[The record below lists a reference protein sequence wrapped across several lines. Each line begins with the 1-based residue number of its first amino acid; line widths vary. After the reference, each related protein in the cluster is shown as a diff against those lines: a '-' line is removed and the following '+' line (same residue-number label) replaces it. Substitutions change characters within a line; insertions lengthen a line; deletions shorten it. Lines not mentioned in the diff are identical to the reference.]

1 MRVHFIIHED
11 FEAPGA
17 YEAWAK
23 QRGDEISYSRVYSG
37 EALPENIEQIDFLI
51 IMGGPQS
58 PDTTKTQCS
67 YFDAKAEQAVIAA
80 AISAGKAVIGVCLGS
95 QLIGEALGA
104 EFAHSPE
111 KEIGKYPI
119 TLTPAGKNHVLFSH
133 FGDTLDVGHWH
144 NDMPGL
150 TEHAQIL
157 AFSVGCPRQIVAYSE
172 LVFGFQ
178 CHMELTPDVVEL
190 LIAHSESD
198 LSRASEY
205 RFVDSAEVLRSHDY
219 TLMNE
224 KLFIFLNKLAEYYSS
239 MRND

>member
-17 YEAWAK
+17 YEAWAT
-23 QRGDEISYSRVYSG
+23 QRGDVISYSRVYAG

-51 IMGGPQS
+51 IMGGPQD
-58 PDTTKTQCS
+58 PDTTKEQCPH
-67 YFDAKAEQAVIAA
+67 FDAKGEQAVIAA
-80 AISAGKAVIGVCLGS
+80 AISAGKVVIGVCLGS

-104 EFAHSPE
+104 KYAHSPE

-119 TLTPAGKNHVLFSH
+119 TLTAAGKNHALFSH
-133 FGDTLDVGHWH
+133 FGETLEVGHWH

-150 TEHAQIL
+150 TTSAQII
-157 AFSVGCPRQIVAYSE
+157 AFSEGCPRQIVAYSD

-190 LIAHSESD
+190 LIAHSEHD
-198 LSRASEY
+198 LRHAAEY
-205 RFVDSAEVLRSHDY
+205 RFVDPADVLRSHDY
-219 TLMNE
+219 RQMNE
-224 KLFIFLNKLAEYYSS
+224 KLFIFLNKLAEYYPG
-239 MRND
+239 RHNG